1 MINLIVVS
9 QDNLKGQIKDRR
21 WYPLKVILSIYGILS
36 QN

>member
-9 QDNLKGQIKDRR
+9 QDNLQGQMKDGR
-21 WYPLKVILSIYGILS
+21 WYPLKVILSIYDILS